1 MTIDVPTNAATLDG
15 ADGRVSRAGRVTWR
29 TADLLAHDL
38 QIQHAA
44 PEPELVTAA
53 RVPGLRLSEVLATLV
68 EGYGDRA
75 AIGSRARTV
84 IRESATGR
92 STAQLL
98 PEFETTSYRELW
110 SDVTAVASAWSQA
123 THARVEPGDFVATIG
138 FASGDYLSVD
148 LVCGYLGLVAVP
160 LQHNAPVSRLRP
172 ILVET
177 EPRVLAVSAAYLDLA
192 VESARGLRSLR
203 RLVVFDFAPDV
214 DDDRERLQ
222 RARDYIAGAG
232 LDVVVETLGDVIER
246 GRTLTPTP
254 SFTGGD
260 QDRLAMI
267 LYTSGSTGAPKGAM
281 WTEKMV
287 STLWTLPLKSAE
299 SPVVNVNF
307 LPLNHLGGRIP
318 LSSAF
323 QAGGTSYF
331 VPESDLSTLFEDWS
345 LVRPTDVGLV
355 PRVVDMLFQ
364 RYQQGVQRLVS
375 QGVDEATADT
385 LVNAQL
391 REHVMGGRVLGG
403 FVSTAPLSAE
413 MKSFIESCLD
423 ADLVDAYGLTEIGAV
438 TTDGVVMRPLVIE
451 YKLVDVPELGYFSTD
466 LPHPRGELL
475 VKSNGATPGYY
486 KRPEV
491 TAEVFDADGYYRTG
505 DVMAEIAPD
514 HLVYVDRRNNV
525 IKLSQGE
532 FVAIA
537 NLEAIYAGAALV
549 RQIFLYGNSERAALL
564 GVVVP
569 TEAAIERFAGD
580 TMGLKTAI
588 RVALSQTARVAE
600 LQSYELP
607 ADILIEDEPFSAVD
621 GLLSGVGKLLRPKL
635 KERYGAALEQMYADL
650 DSARVEEL
658 RALRDSAADQPVLDS
673 VIQAAQALLGISG
686 AAPDR
691 AAQFLDLG
699 GDSLSALT
707 FSNLLQEVF
716 GVEMPVGVIIGPTT
730 TLADIAAYVE
740 NERSGGS
747 ERATVSAVHGHGVD
761 VIRASDL
768 TLDKFLPAELLRS
781 VAALPPVTAG
791 DPRTVLLTGANGYLG
806 KFLALDWLRRLSVTG
821 GTLICLVR
829 GNDVT
834 SARARLE
841 AAFDG
846 DDQTL
851 LAEFR
856 ALAADHLVVIV
867 GDVGQPNFGLEQ
879 ESWRRLA
886 DNVDLIVHPAAL
898 VNHVL
903 PYSQL
908 FGPNVV
914 GTAEVIRLALTSRL
928 KPVTYVSTVSVA
940 MTVDPDRFEEDGDI
954 RTISPARPIDD
965 SYANGYGNSKWAGEV
980 LLREA
985 HELSGLPV
993 SVFRSGMILA
1003 HRSCA
1008 GQLNIPDMFTRLIFS
1023 VLATGLAPTS
1033 FYERDAEGR
1042 RQRSHYDG
1050 LPVDF
1055 VADAI
1060 TTLGAQA
1067 TAGFHSFDVMNPH
1080 DDGVSLDVF
1089 VDWLIEAGHA
1099 VHRIDDYDEWFRR
1112 FETALRALPE
1122 QQRQQSVLPLLHAYR
1137 RPELPLQG
1145 SLAPAEVF
1153 HSAVQTAK
1161 IGVDEDIPHLSQ
1173 DFIGKYVSDLRLLNV
1188 LTE

>member
-1 MTIDVPTNAATLDG
+1 MTIDVPIRATAPDGIDRAA
-15 ADGRVSRAGRVTWR
+15 RRS
-29 TADLLAHDL
+29 ADLFAKDP
-38 QIQHAA
+38 QIQAAA
-44 PEPELVTAA
+44 PIPEVMTSAREPS
-53 RVPGLRLSEVLATLV
+53 LRLSQVLATFV
-68 EGYGDRA
+68 DGYGDRPA
-75 AIGSRARTV
+75 LGSRARAV
-84 IRESATGR
+84 VKDVATGR
-92 STAQLL
+92 TTAQLL
-98 PEFETTSYRELW
+98 PEFDTTSYRELW
-110 SDVTAVASAWSQA
+110 SDVAAVASAWSQA
-123 THARVEPGDFVATIG
+123 AEAPVRAGDFVATIG
-138 FASGDYLSVD
+138 FASGDYLTVD

-160 LQHNAPVSRLRP
+160 LQHNAPVSRLQP
-172 ILVET
+172 ILAET
-177 EPRVLAVSAAYLDLA
+177 EPAVLAVSAAYLDLA
-192 VESARGLRSLR
+192 VESVRGSRSLR
-203 RLVVFDFAPDV
+203 RLVVFDFAADV
-214 DDDRERLQ
+214 DEDRERLA
-222 RARDYIAGAG
+222 RAKDQLAAAGTN
-232 LDVVVETLGDVIER
+232 VVVETIGEVVER
-246 GRTLTPTP
+246 GRALPETPIYTA
-254 SFTGGD
+254 GD

-299 SPVVNVNF
+299 SPVLNVNF

-364 RYQQGVQRLVS
+364 RYQQGVERLMS
-375 QGVDEATADT
+375 HGVDESTADT
-385 LVNAQL
+385 LVNAEL
-391 REHVMGGRVLGG
+391 REHVLGGRVLGG
-403 FVSTAPLSAE
+403 FVSTAPLSTE
-413 MKSFIESCLD
+413 MKTFIEDCLD

-438 TTDGVVMRPLVIE
+438 TSDGIVMRPLVID
-451 YKLVDVPELGYFSTD
+451 YKLIDVPELGYFSTD

-491 TAEVFDADGYYRTG
+491 TAEVFDDDGYYRTG

-532 FVAIA
+532 FVAVA

-549 RQIFLYGNSERAALL
+549 RQIFVYGNSERAALL
-564 GVVVP
+564 AVVVP
-569 TEAAIERFAGD
+569 TDDAVERFRDDPA
-580 TMGLKTAI
+580 GLKSTI
-588 RVALSQTARVAE
+588 HQALSLTARDAE
-600 LQSYELP
+600 LQSYEVP
-607 ADILIEDEPFSAVD
+607 AAILIEHTPFSAVN
-621 GLLSGVGKLLRPKL
+621 GLLSGVGKLLRPRL
-635 KERYGAALEQMYADL
+635 KEHYGAALEQLYADL
-650 DSARVEEL
+650 DGARADEL
-658 RALRDSAADQPVLDS
+658 RALRDAAENQPVIDS
-673 VIQAAQALLGISG
+673 VVQAAQALLGISG
-686 AAPDR
+686 SAPEP
-691 AAQFLDLG
+691 AAQFLELG

-740 NERSGGS
+740 RERAGDSA
-747 ERATVSAVHGHGVD
+747 RATVSSVHGLGAQ
-761 VIRASDL
+761 VIRAADL
-768 TLDKFLPAELLRS
+768 TLDEFLPAS
-781 VAALPPVTAG
+781 VLSNAVALPPVSTG
-791 DPRTVLLTGANGYLG
+791 EPQTVLLTGANGYLG
-806 KFLALDWLRRLSVTG
+806 KFLALDWLQRLSSTG
-821 GTLICLVR
+821 GTLICLLR
-829 GNDVT
+829 GNDVA

-841 AAFDG
+841 AAYDG
-846 DDQTL
+846 EDPTL
-851 LAEFR
+851 VERFR
-856 ALAADHLVVIV
+856 RLAADHLVVIV
-867 GDVGQPNFGLEQ
+867 GDVGEPNFGLE
-879 ESWRRLA
+879 EDSWQRLA
-886 DNVDLIVHPAAL
+886 ESVDLVVHPAAL

-928 KPVTYVSTVSVA
+928 KPVSYVSTVSVA
-940 MTVDPDRFEEDGDI
+940 ATVDPDRFEEDGDI
-954 RTISPARPIDD
+954 RTFSAERPIDE

-985 HELSGLPV
+985 HDLCGLPV

-1003 HRSCA
+1003 HRSYA
-1008 GQLNIPDMFTRLIFS
+1008 GQVNVPDMFTRLIFS

-1033 FYERDAEGR
+1033 FYERDALGH

-1060 TTLGAQA
+1060 TTLGATA
-1067 TAGFHSFDVMNPH
+1067 TAGFRSFDVMNPH

-1089 VDWLIEAGHA
+1089 VDWLIEAGNSI
-1099 VHRIDDYDEWFRR
+1099 HRIDDYDEWFRR

-1122 QQRQQSVLPLLHAYR
+1122 RQRQLSLLPLLHAYR
-1137 RPELPLQG
+1137 RPEAPVRG

-1153 HSAVQTAK
+1153 QSAVQAAK
-1161 IGVDEDIPHLSQ
+1161 IGVDEDVPHLSRE
-1173 DFIGKYVSDLRLLNV
+1173 FIGKYVADLRQLDV
-1188 LTE
+1188 LTG